1 MGKTT
6 CAAAVALAE
15 AAAGRQTLLISTDP
29 ASSLGDALDW
39 PVSATPRTV
48 TGRPRLQA
56 ADVDAQRAMSVWLA
70 RRRPVLARIALR
82 GTWLDR
88 DDVARLLRLSLPGID
103 EIAAL
108 LEIARY
114 VRDGRYDSV
123 IVDTAPTGH
132 TLRMLEMPHA
142 LRVIARVFD
151 GMQAKHRLMAEAL
164 RGRWE
169 PDAADVLIEELDTE
183 GQDLTALLRDRSR
196 VRVSW
201 VTIPEPLAV
210 EETTDA
216 LRTLAKAAIPVTRLI
231 VNRLT
236 PRPASP
242 CRWCTARRA
251 LEGQALAP
259 LRRAHGEMPMSG
271 VPMRAVE
278 PRGPRALMS
287 VARDLERTSALPRGS
302 RRVPHVVAAATAGR
316 AGPRRMNTAIE
327 AIDSPGIQ
335 LLMFGGKGGVG
346 TTTCAAAA
354 ALAIAGRR
362 PDRRVLLLS
371 ADPAH
376 SLADLRVRELDAARG
391 FDAIRTG
398 YADAIDA
405 MFDRLSRGSR
415 VDATHDRRVM
425 RDLIDLA
432 PPGIDEIVA
441 VLEVTDAL
449 REGTSD
455 LIVVDTAPTGH
466 ALRLLQMPALVQE
479 WTKAVMSIL
488 LKYQAVVGVAD
499 LGPMLL
505 RLSKGTGR
513 LRELL
518 GDSGRTRFVA
528 VTRAASLPRAE
539 TLRLIGGLK
548 ALGIAVPVV
557 VANALGAG
565 TCAHCRRLERAET
578 IELGRL
584 SRALHS
590 TGARVVVTQ
599 AETPPPR
606 GVRSLTAWVQR
617 WSAL

>member
-1 MGKTT
+1 M
-6 CAAAVALAE
+6 E
-15 AAAGRQTLLISTDP
+15 
-29 ASSLGDALDW
+29 DA
-39 PVSATPRTV
+39 
-48 TGRPRLQA
+48 
-56 ADVDAQRAMSVWLA
+56 
-70 RRRPVLARIALR
+70 
-82 GTWLDR
+82 
-88 DDVARLLRLSLPGID
+88 
-103 EIAAL
+103 
-108 LEIARY
+108 
-114 VRDGRYDSV
+114 
-123 IVDTAPTGH
+123 
-132 TLRMLEMPHA
+132 
-142 LRVIARVFD
+142 
-151 GMQAKHRLMAEAL
+151 
-164 RGRWE
+164 
-169 PDAADVLIEELDTE
+169 
-183 GQDLTALLRDRSR
+183 
-196 VRVSW
+196 
-201 VTIPEPLAV
+201 
-210 EETTDA
+210 DA

-287 VARDLERTSALPRGS
+287 VARNLERTSALPRGS

-346 TTTCAAAA
+346 KTTCAAAA
-354 ALAIAGRR
+354 ALAIAGR

-376 SLADLRVRELDAARG
+376 SLADALDQTIADEPRPLPGAPANLRVRELDAARG
-391 FDAIRTG
+391 FDAIRTA